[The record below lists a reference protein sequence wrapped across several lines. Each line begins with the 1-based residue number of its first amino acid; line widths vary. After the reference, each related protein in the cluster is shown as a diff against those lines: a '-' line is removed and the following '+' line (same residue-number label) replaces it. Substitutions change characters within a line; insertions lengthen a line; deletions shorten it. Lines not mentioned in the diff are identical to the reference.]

1 MHLRAV
7 NLRGFKSFPDPTEVN
22 FEPGVSIVVGPNG
35 SGKSNVAD
43 AIVWASGSLSR
54 SQLRAEKPED
64 VMYSGSDSRNAA
76 EFCEVELCF
85 DNTDGND
92 SIPYSELSIM
102 RRLHR
107 GGEGEYLINRNPVR
121 RLDVLE
127 LLADVGLGGE
137 MHAIISQ
144 GRVDAVL
151 ASSPMERRA
160 LIEEAA
166 GLGAFK
172 QRRRRAEL
180 KLKRVRVDVDRACDL
195 EAEVRKHLRP
205 LALQASA
212 AERAEKLKQEIASH
226 EAKLWNSE
234 LAILNHQVSE
244 IEARQDTAL
253 LEKQGIDK
261 KLESLLKKRE
271 NAEVALQQAAINHE
285 KSIAALYR
293 LRSVLERL
301 EVRRESATELS
312 TSLREEHDHLAQLA
326 LLPRETEPFDELER
340 LEEEARICAEK
351 SRKSLDERG
360 RLEQEADLASERLK
374 ALEASLSE
382 LEGLSPAARVFA
394 GEGCD
399 LALSMLDVDEGYE
412 RAVAAALFWRGSAV
426 LVREVKEAVELL
438 ERSRS
443 EGLGTLA
450 VVLDSLE
457 DCCSSIEAPSGATP
471 LTDHV
476 RGREGSDQVMRFLKN
491 VWLLPLE
498 ELGAISTGVGVTIDG
513 HCFDADR
520 GDLWYEGETAKSV
533 LMSLKTR
540 QSNLKKEVAVLL
552 SRVAVVGKEAAVLC
566 DNERK
571 VRERLTLARA
581 AVAKSPRPVGP
592 EVLERISLLVELSS
606 RLVREIEQ
614 VGYQSCDLDAPLKER
629 VDAGSAKT
637 TELGQELRQLGE
649 QEAVLRR
656 QSSDAQER
664 ISTIEVEN
672 VQFGIRRDELC
683 SKLGDNVEEIKLDR
697 EETEEV
703 ASKISRFY
711 RRLEGIGQVNPLAAE
726 DHAREKERL
735 IEITEQRKDLQ
746 ESVNELELLC
756 HDLSEAV
763 DRRFS
768 ETFSAVQDHFKEVSS
783 TLFPGGEGWL
793 RLTEGEGIEGE
804 DLGVEVHLRP
814 AGKRITRLS
823 LLSGGEKA
831 LGALSFLFALFL
843 ARPCPFYLLDEVEAA
858 LDDTNIGRF
867 VELLRQYADRAQFV
881 VVTHQ
886 KMTMEAADI
895 LYGVTMGPDGV
906 SHIVSRRVQEAAPE
920 VEAA

>member
-1 MHLRAV
+1 
-7 NLRGFKSFPDPTEVN
+7 
-22 FEPGVSIVVGPNG
+22 
-35 SGKSNVAD
+35 
-43 AIVWASGSLSR
+43 
-54 SQLRAEKPED
+54 
-64 VMYSGSDSRNAA
+64 
-76 EFCEVELCF
+76 
-85 DNTDGND
+85 
-92 SIPYSELSIM
+92 
-102 RRLHR
+102 
-107 GGEGEYLINRNPVR
+107 
-121 RLDVLE
+121 
-127 LLADVGLGGE
+127 
-137 MHAIISQ
+137 
-144 GRVDAVL
+144 
-151 ASSPMERRA
+151 
-160 LIEEAA
+160 
-166 GLGAFK
+166 
-172 QRRRRAEL
+172 
-180 KLKRVRVDVDRACDL
+180 
-195 EAEVRKHLRP
+195 
-205 LALQASA
+205 
-212 AERAEKLKQEIASH
+212 
-226 EAKLWNSE
+226 
-234 LAILNHQVSE
+234 
-244 IEARQDTAL
+244 
-253 LEKQGIDK
+253 
-261 KLESLLKKRE
+261 
-271 NAEVALQQAAINHE
+271 
-285 KSIAALYR
+285 
-293 LRSVLERL
+293 
-301 EVRRESATELS
+301 
-312 TSLREEHDHLAQLA
+312 
-326 LLPRETEPFDELER
+326 
-340 LEEEARICAEK
+340 
-351 SRKSLDERG
+351 
-360 RLEQEADLASERLK
+360 
-374 ALEASLSE
+374 
-382 LEGLSPAARVFA
+382 A

-746 ESVNELELLC
+746 ESVNE
-756 HDLSEAV
+756 
-763 DRRFS
+763 
-768 ETFSAVQDHFKEVSS
+768 
-783 TLFPGGEGWL
+783 
-793 RLTEGEGIEGE
+793 
-804 DLGVEVHLRP
+804 
-814 AGKRITRLS
+814 
-823 LLSGGEKA
+823 
-831 LGALSFLFALFL
+831 
-843 ARPCPFYLLDEVEAA
+843 
-858 LDDTNIGRF
+858 
-867 VELLRQYADRAQFV
+867 
-881 VVTHQ
+881 
-886 KMTMEAADI
+886 
-895 LYGVTMGPDGV
+895 
-906 SHIVSRRVQEAAPE
+906 
-920 VEAA
+920 